1 MSHSQ
6 PLIPRTHVCD
16 ELNPLNRTLGCSPTW
31 QEYPWNLKV
40 HYLTHKKPLLV
51 HILCQINLV
60 LTVPSLYQPFQYY
73 SPIYVEVL
81 KAVSFPCQILFGPYL
96 LPFLPGV
103 MSILTFS
110 FFVTLIISG
119 DACGRQNVIYIN
131 NCRNSQNV
139 VRFFSVCVSEPYL
152 CLSPLIFFYFSTPF
166 LYFVPVYL
174 LLLLTPQHK
183 MFFVYIMESCVRY
196 FSCPSFPSQEIRKRT
211 V

>member
-6 PLIPRTHVCD
+6 PLIPHTHVCD

-139 VRFFSVCVSEPYL
+139 VRFLFCL
-152 CLSPLIFFYFSTPF
+152 CFRAILMFISSYF
-166 LYFVPVYL
+166 L
-174 LLLLTPQHK
+174 LLFYAISLFCASLSAIVVNTA
-183 MFFVYIMESCVRY
+183 
-196 FSCPSFPSQEIRKRT
+196 T
-211 V
+211 